1 MKRREPLASP
11 SHDEASARGVRSP
24 AKPDH
29 RASSSSIFSFRKK
42 PDVRD
47 DASERSSVD
56 SGSIPGKITIHPS
69 AQVVGSAHS
78 RAASTY
84 SISTVNDLVV
94 NPMHHHP
101 GPQHHPAQAPNPI
114 LHHAAATAMHHHP
127 SPAQHKKLRK
137 SAAPVA
143 SPDSEFFLEKPAS
156 TYDIEHMFR
165 SLMEK
170 RDFRSL
176 PEAAKREMASYNP
189 DKKWM
194 LIYQDALTEHKRRA
208 STVAAHNSSTPEFY
222 RVKLADASISATEL
236 KNLWVSLRTEPI
248 DWVRR
253 FIYDCH
259 GDSLLSQYLLAVH
272 DHIRA
277 RDSIDIGDAVFDRE
291 FNTLKAL
298 KCMMNQK
305 LGAERV
311 RTDVKLYVR
320 AIAGSVLS
328 PRLVTRRIAAES
340 LTFMLAYYSEN
351 GANVDKYQR
360 ILAAIDD
367 IPSYPHLEFDDK
379 RPGRL
384 FRVSPQPETYARF
397 ELWMQVVER
406 SVAGQGKYLNST
418 VGASEEYKSQVSAS
432 ENNLVEYCLDT
443 MLLVNTIV
451 HFGADYRARQR
462 LRAQFGAAGLER
474 LMPRFDGLGYDQLS
488 QQCANYRE
496 AASADESYMREA
508 EHIGADV
515 DFHNP
520 RALVD
525 EIWRSVDTEAQ
536 GYMLSALQHLY
547 FNQGATAGADR
558 TRAMRVLDGVV
569 QNLGNASHD
578 DAAVGIA
585 LNQMVAQMATDEEYR
600 RAMAEVKQ
608 YKKMAEEA
616 TIERDE
622 LSRQLGLGSE
632 GLIASLNNDIR
643 EQETVLLRT
652 RRMNDELAL
661 ELEELKR
668 KHLME
673 KQEQELEMR
682 ELLIMLDAEARPHDA
697 AAKDDR
703 LVRKLKRQIHRKRA
717 EYKLE
722 NRQFGTQVEPSSR
735 LRKLRDQ
742 MGDIE
747 NIARELEMTDFDE
760 FRVPDDV
767 SSAEPMDAIEE
778 VAVSPSPSPPR
789 VPTPPPRE
797 PTPPPRACR
806 TEDLAKLDS
815 LRKKLES
822 LQSESND
829 IMKFN
834 HSAMYHKQKYMAIE
848 RLQELENSFRD
859 FNLDFDTDNEEFS
872 FEGTVDPAVKER
884 IHQEYVEIAR
894 MKVELREKLDAADAA
909 RDRAAAK
916 ESALA
921 RLESKYAQGQR
932 QPTEAEARSL
942 VNGRTASK
950 KAHRTATV
958 SAMDPAFLQE
968 LSSKVGSPDPN
979 KKEKE
984 KDEEEKE
991 SDAETIGGS
1000 EKAEALD
1007 SAKDAAKDAAKDTAT
1022 GAPPP
1027 PPPPMPNHLFGGA
1040 PPPPPP
1046 PPPGPPPA
1054 MGGAPPPPPPP
1065 PPGPPPLMGGP
1076 PPPAPPMPSGKAMYR
1091 NPTAASPQRP
1101 LTIFDKYPRPKKKL
1115 KQLHWEKLDAGN
1127 MASFWQQ
1134 SATDT
1139 IIDDLQARG
1148 VLDEIEAIF
1157 AAKEVRKLATTK
1169 KEDINKVS
1177 FLARDIAQQFSI
1189 NLHAFNAVSDA
1200 ALVDKILR
1208 CDSDVTSNVA
1218 VLEFLGKDEIVE
1230 VPASMAR
1237 NLEPYSTDY
1246 TSGDGADAAKPEK
1259 DPSELQ
1265 RPDRVY
1271 LELMYN
1277 LQHYWKSRIRAL
1289 RVMANYE
1296 KDYEDTVGK
1305 LRQID
1310 AAVEGI
1316 AKSHHLRKVFDII
1329 LTVGN
1334 FMNDYTKQAKGFKL
1348 SSLARLAFI
1357 KDDKN
1362 SMSFLHYV
1370 EKIVRHQYPEHLGFL
1385 DDLAEAVT
1393 IAKYSIETIDQDCRD
1408 YAASIRN
1415 VQSSID
1421 IGNLS
1426 DLSKLHPQ
1434 DRVLKVVLP
1443 TLPRAKRK
1451 AEMLVDSATCT
1462 MNEFNKTM
1470 RFFGEDPSDPFVRNA
1485 FLSKFANFAR
1495 DFKRAQTENMAKE
1508 EEVRLYE
1515 QRKKLLESKPRAA
1528 PVPSGDDGPADDD
1541 NVMDS
1546 LLERLKK
1553 AGPPKG
1559 ETMSARKR
1567 AQMKKQMVLER
1578 TPSGSVTPAESE
1590 AQEKTPPVSPSEAGF
1605 ESPPKSPDAVQSRA
1619 RDLLQGLRGDDASK
1633 KGLTAQEYRERRHRK
1648 AAAAD
1653 TSSPDN
1659 TSMAEP
1665 DAEDTG

>member
-1 MKRREPLASP
+1 MSIEEKTLRKPPAMKRREPLALP
-11 SHDEASARGVRSP
+11 SHDEASARGVRLP

-29 RASSSSIFSFRKK
+29 RALLSLIFSFRKK

-47 DASERSSVD
+47 DALERLLVD
-56 SGSIPGKITIHPS
+56 LGLIPGKITIHPL
-69 AQVVGSAHS
+69 AQVVGLAHL
-78 RAASTY
+78 RAALTY
-84 SISTVNDLVV
+84 LILTVNDLVV

-127 SPAQHKKLRK
+127 LPAQHKKLRK
-137 SAAPVA
+137 LAAPVA
-143 SPDSEFFLEKPAS
+143 SPDLEFFLEKPAL

-165 SLMEK
+165 LLMEK
-170 RDFRSL
+170 RDFRLL

-208 STVAAHNSSTPEFY
+208 LTVAAHNLLTPEFY
-222 RVKLADASISATEL
+222 RVKLADALILATEL
-236 KNLWVSLRTEPI
+236 KNLWVLLRTEPI

-259 GDSLLSQYLLAVH
+259 GDLLLLQYLLAVH

-277 RDSIDIGDAVFDRE
+277 RDLIDIGDAVFDRE

-320 AIAGSVLS
+320 AIAGLVLS
-328 PRLVTRRIAAES
+328 PRLVTRRIAAEL
-340 LTFMLAYYSEN
+340 LTFMLAYYLEN

-384 FRVSPQPETYARF
+384 FRVLPQPETYARF

-406 SVAGQGKYLNST
+406 LVAGQGKYLNLT
-418 VGASEEYKSQVSAS
+418 VGALEEYKLQVLAL

-496 AASADESYMREA
+496 AALADELYMREA

-525 EIWRSVDTEAQ
+525 EIWRLVDTEAQ
-536 GYMLSALQHLY
+536 GYMLLALQHLY

-569 QNLGNASHD
+569 QNLGNALHD

-622 LSRQLGLGSE
+622 LLRQLGLGLE
-632 GLIASLNNDIR
+632 GLIALLNNDIR

-722 NRQFGTQVEPSSR
+722 NRQFGTQVEPLLR

-767 SSAEPMDAIEE
+767 LLAEPMDAIEE
-778 VAVSPSPSPPR
+778 VAVLPLPLPPR

-806 TEDLAKLDS
+806 TEDLAKLDL
-815 LRKKLES
+815 LRKKLEL
-822 LQSESND
+822 LQLELND

-834 HSAMYHKQKYMAIE
+834 HLAMYHKQKYMAIE
-848 RLQELENSFRD
+848 RLQELENLFRD

-916 ESALA
+916 ELALA

-932 QPTEAEARSL
+932 QPTEAEARLL
-942 VNGRTASK
+942 VNGRTALK

-968 LSSKVGSPDPN
+968 LSSKVGLPDPN

-1046 PPPGPPPA
+1046 PPPGPPP
-1054 MGGAPPPPPPP
+1054 
-1065 PPGPPPLMGGP
+1065 LMGGP

-1127 MASFWQQ
+1127 MALFWQQ
-1134 SATDT
+1134 LATDT

-1189 NLHAFNAVSDA
+1189 NLHAFNAVLDA

-1230 VPASMAR
+1230 VPALMAR
-1237 NLEPYSTDY
+1237 NLEPYLTDY
-1246 TSGDGADAAKPEK
+1246 TLGDGADAAKPEK
-1259 DPSELQ
+1259 DPLELQ

-1277 LQHYWKSRIRAL
+1277 LQHYWKLRIRAL

-1348 SSLARLAFI
+1348 LLLARLAFI

-1362 SMSFLHYV
+1362 LMSFLHYV

-1393 IAKYSIETIDQDCRD
+1393 IAKYLIETIDQDCRD
-1408 YAASIRN
+1408 YAALIRN
-1415 VQSSID
+1415 VQLLID
-1421 IGNLS
+1421 IGNLL

-1451 AEMLVDSATCT
+1451 AEMLVDLATCT

-1470 RFFGEDPSDPFVRNA
+1470 RFFGEDPLDPFVRNA
-1485 FLSKFANFAR
+1485 FLLKFANFAR

-1515 QRKKLLESKPRAA
+1515 QRKKLLELKPRAA
-1528 PVPSGDDGPADDD
+1528 PVPLGDDGPADDD

-1559 ETMSARKR
+1559 ETMLARKR

-1578 TPSGSVTPAESE
+1578 TPSGLVTPAELE
-1590 AQEKTPPVSPSEAGF
+1590 AQEKTPPVLPLEAGF
-1605 ESPPKSPDAVQSRA
+1605 ELPPKSPDAVQLRA

-1653 TSSPDN
+1653 TLSPDN